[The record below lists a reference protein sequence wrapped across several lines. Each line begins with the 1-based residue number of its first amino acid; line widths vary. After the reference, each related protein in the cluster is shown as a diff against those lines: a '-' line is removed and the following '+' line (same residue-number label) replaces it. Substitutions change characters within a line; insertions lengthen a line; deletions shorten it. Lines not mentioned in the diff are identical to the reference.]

1 MNWGVLIAV
10 LIYEVVSIVG
20 IGAFMAYKNKKNGG
34 AESGSF
40 AFAGGAAPPASLVGI
55 TLCPDVARF
64 RTQLGNLSEC
74 SIYGSYRCMVW
85 YRMCN
90 YDGSHRC
97 DHRSMDSQNRSEKP
111 SVIF

>member
-40 AFAGGAAPPASLVGI
+40 AFAGGGLPASLVGI
-55 TLCPDVARF
+55 TLALTLLGSAHNWGTCP
-64 RTQLGNLSEC
+64 EC

-90 YDGSHRC
+90 YDGSHHT
-97 DHRSMDSQNRSEKP
+97 DHRSMDSQNRSENHR
-111 SVIF
+111 